1 MSETCHGFFFRLWV
15 QCSVVLCYPQYFF
28 PPPQHLVLL
37 SLINCKFHHSCF
49 RIKLKFLSS
58 VKRYFLPRM
67 FRNFLV
73 HLLTFSG
80 IAFLNIDFPPK
91 SPDMST
97 KLQPT
102 FQLVFGFLT
111 FQFNIHWK
119 PLKMF
124 KMKDVSDINSWTSAI
139 FICLRKREKLAFW

>member
-1 MSETCHGFFFRLWV
+1 MSIWHHPHNLTLVKKPTVQLQNTSVYILAYSSNVRNLSWGFFFRLWV

-67 FRNFLV
+67 FRHFL
-73 HLLTFSG
+73 S
-80 IAFLNIDFPPK
+80 A
-91 SPDMST
+91 S
-97 KLQPT
+97 
-102 FQLVFGFLT
+102 
-111 FQFNIHWK
+111 
-119 PLKMF
+119 
-124 KMKDVSDINSWTSAI
+124 SDIFRHSI
-139 FICLRKREKLAFW
+139 FWISIFLQNLPTCRQNFNQPFN

>member
-1 MSETCHGFFFRLWV
+1 MRPVTINASRSGLSVYLASPSQPYPRKKPTVQLQNTSVYILAYSGNVRNLSWVFFFRLWV

-67 FRNFLV
+67 FRHFL
-73 HLLTFSG
+73 S
-80 IAFLNIDFPPK
+80 A
-91 SPDMST
+91 S
-97 KLQPT
+97 
-102 FQLVFGFLT
+102 
-111 FQFNIHWK
+111 
-119 PLKMF
+119 
-124 KMKDVSDINSWTSAI
+124 SDIFRHSI
-139 FICLRKREKLAFW
+139 FWISIFLQNLPTCRQNFNQPFN

>member
-1 MSETCHGFFFRLWV
+1 MRHVTINASRSGLSVYLASPSQPYPRKKTYSSITKYICVYLGLFRQCQKLVMGFFFRLWV

-67 FRNFLV
+67 FRHFL
-73 HLLTFSG
+73 S
-80 IAFLNIDFPPK
+80 A
-91 SPDMST
+91 S
-97 KLQPT
+97 
-102 FQLVFGFLT
+102 
-111 FQFNIHWK
+111 
-119 PLKMF
+119 
-124 KMKDVSDINSWTSAI
+124 SDIFRHSI
-139 FICLRKREKLAFW
+139 FWISIFLQNLPTCRQNFNQPFN

>member
-1 MSETCHGFFFRLWV
+1 MSIWHHPHNLTLVKKPTVQLQNTSVYILAYSGNVRNLSWVFFFRLWV

-67 FRNFLV
+67 FRHFL
-73 HLLTFSG
+73 S
-80 IAFLNIDFPPK
+80 A
-91 SPDMST
+91 S
-97 KLQPT
+97 
-102 FQLVFGFLT
+102 
-111 FQFNIHWK
+111 
-119 PLKMF
+119 
-124 KMKDVSDINSWTSAI
+124 SDIFRHSILWISI
-139 FICLRKREKLAFW
+139 FLQNLPTCRQNFNQPFN

>member
-1 MSETCHGFFFRLWV
+1 MRQGAVSLSIWHHPHNLTLVKKPTVQLQNTSVYILAYSGNVRNLSWGFFFRLWV

-67 FRNFLV
+67 FRHFL
-73 HLLTFSG
+73 S
-80 IAFLNIDFPPK
+80 A
-91 SPDMST
+91 S
-97 KLQPT
+97 
-102 FQLVFGFLT
+102 
-111 FQFNIHWK
+111 
-119 PLKMF
+119 
-124 KMKDVSDINSWTSAI
+124 SDIFRHSI
-139 FICLRKREKLAFW
+139 FWISIFLQNLPTCRQNFIQPFN

>member
-1 MSETCHGFFFRLWV
+1 MSIWHHPHNLTLVKKLQFNYKIHLCISWPIQAMSETCHGFFFFRLWV

-67 FRNFLV
+67 FRHFL
-73 HLLTFSG
+73 S
-80 IAFLNIDFPPK
+80 A
-91 SPDMST
+91 S
-97 KLQPT
+97 
-102 FQLVFGFLT
+102 
-111 FQFNIHWK
+111 
-119 PLKMF
+119 
-124 KMKDVSDINSWTSAI
+124 SDIFRHSI
-139 FICLRKREKLAFW
+139 FWISIFLQNLPTCRQNFNQPFN

>member
-1 MSETCHGFFFRLWV
+1 MSIWHHPHNLTLVKKPTVQLQNTSVYILAYSGNVRNLSWVFFFRLWV

-67 FRNFLV
+67 FRHFL
-73 HLLTFSG
+73 S
-80 IAFLNIDFPPK
+80 A
-91 SPDMST
+91 S
-97 KLQPT
+97 
-102 FQLVFGFLT
+102 
-111 FQFNIHWK
+111 
-119 PLKMF
+119 
-124 KMKDVSDINSWTSAI
+124 SDIFLHSI
-139 FICLRKREKLAFW
+139 FWISIFLQNLPTCRQNFNQPFN

>member
-1 MSETCHGFFFRLWV
+1 MSIWHHPHNLTLVKKPTVQLQNTSVYILAYSGNVRNLSWVFFFRLWV

-67 FRNFLV
+67 FRHFL
-73 HLLTFSG
+73 S
-80 IAFLNIDFPPK
+80 A
-91 SPDMST
+91 S
-97 KLQPT
+97 
-102 FQLVFGFLT
+102 
-111 FQFNIHWK
+111 
-119 PLKMF
+119 
-124 KMKDVSDINSWTSAI
+124 SDIFRHSI
-139 FICLRKREKLAFW
+139 FWISIFLQNLPTCRQNFNQPFN

>member
-1 MSETCHGFFFRLWV
+1 MSIWHHPHNLTLVKKPTVQLQNTSVYILAYSGNVRNLSWGFFFRLWV

-67 FRNFLV
+67 FRHFL
-73 HLLTFSG
+73 S
-80 IAFLNIDFPPK
+80 A
-91 SPDMST
+91 S
-97 KLQPT
+97 
-102 FQLVFGFLT
+102 
-111 FQFNIHWK
+111 
-119 PLKMF
+119 
-124 KMKDVSDINSWTSAI
+124 SDIFRHSI
-139 FICLRKREKLAFW
+139 FWISIFLQNLPTCRQNFNQPFN